1 MCYEA
6 AMENVTLDFL
16 GRQIAQLLKGQ
27 HRIEQRLDKFDLR
40 IGKLDDDMTVLT
52 GIALRLEWCEVE
64 TRGLLALVKRLERR
78 VDALEAR

>member
-16 GRQIAQLLKGQ
+16 GRQIAQLLEGQ
-27 HRIEQRLDKFDLR
+27 RRIEQRLD
-40 IGKLDDDMTVLT
+40 KLDDDMTVLT
-52 GIALRLEWCEVE
+52 GIALRLEGREVE